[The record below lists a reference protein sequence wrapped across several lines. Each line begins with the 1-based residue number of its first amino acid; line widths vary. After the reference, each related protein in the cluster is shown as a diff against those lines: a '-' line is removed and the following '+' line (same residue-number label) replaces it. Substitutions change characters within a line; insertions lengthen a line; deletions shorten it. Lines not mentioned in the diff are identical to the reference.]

1 MPALRHD
8 GVDLWYEVRGD
19 GPPLL
24 LVAGL
29 AADGSYWLPALDAL
43 AQRHRV
49 VLVDNRGSGRTA
61 PLDAPTSIGAM
72 ADDCIAL
79 VRHLGLPK
87 VALVGHSM
95 GGMIALDCA
104 VRHPDAVDRLVLV
117 ATGAKASA
125 RDNDLFAGWA
135 SLFPAIDRGLWFRN
149 LFYWVFTSRF
159 FDDRKA
165 VDALVQLASGYPYQQ
180 TPEALANQVRAIA
193 AFDGTAALARLRAR
207 TLVIAG
213 REDLLFP
220 LAASAA
226 FARSIPHA
234 TFAPIDGAAHSIPM
248 EFPQEFA
255 RRMLAFLRV

>member
-213 REDLLFP
+213 SEDLLFP

-234 TFAPIDGAAHSIPM
+234 TFAPVDGAAHSIPM
-248 EFPQEFA
+248 EQPQAFAELVLEF
-255 RRMLAFLRV
+255 LA

>member
-213 REDLLFP
+213 SEDLLFP